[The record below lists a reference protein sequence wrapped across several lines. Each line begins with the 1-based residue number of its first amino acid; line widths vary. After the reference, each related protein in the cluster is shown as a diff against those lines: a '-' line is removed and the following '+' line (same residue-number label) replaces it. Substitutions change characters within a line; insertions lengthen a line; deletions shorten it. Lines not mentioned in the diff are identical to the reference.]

1 MSETNRS
8 TADSP
13 RLNRWAGAAQ
23 WRLVGFGLVVIVGFI
38 LVAWVKSNTW
48 SQVDGLQARFAAIK
62 TESFY
67 LGVQLRSGI
76 GRLNGMLLRF
86 QLSQDAAERDAFHQ
100 QSRDLSEAIGKAIP
114 FLTTPEEQD
123 LVRQIELAYNAYLAE
138 TGEFLGRGQRAVRR
152 DTASLVYKE
161 ILAKAEPLLGLCDKL
176 VQAQQIAWDRF
187 LTASQATL
195 FSFERLQ
202 QLSLLLLLALV
213 ASIIAL
219 IYRGLVSPLRVKL
232 SETEAVVERQ
242 ERLASLGTLATGVAH
257 EIRNPLTAIK
267 FRLFSLKQ
275 SLPANLAETE
285 DIQVISGELNRL
297 ERIVRD
303 FLQFARPSEPEA
315 TKVPAQQLL
324 EEVRDL
330 LKSQLNK
337 NAVELDLE
345 PADGVCLQAD
355 KQQIKQ
361 VLINLVQNA
370 ADSIERGGGITL
382 RARSGVATLA
392 HKSTPVVIL
401 EVADTGKGIP
411 EDVERRIFDPFFST
425 KESGTGLGL
434 PIAARI
440 VEKHGGQLQY
450 QTQRNRGTTFSV
462 VLPRSTDDAC
472 HHPAR

>member
-1 MSETNRS
+1 M
-8 TADSP
+8 
-13 RLNRWAGAAQ
+13 Q
-23 WRLVGFGLVVIVGFI
+23 WRLAGFGLAVVVGFI

-62 TESFY
+62 TDSFY
-67 LGVQLRSGI
+67 LGMQMRSGV
-76 GRLNGMLLRF
+76 GRLNGMLLRL
-86 QLSQDAAERDAFHQ
+86 QLSQDAAEREGFQ
-100 QSRDLSEAIGKAIP
+100 KQSRELSDAITKAKP
-114 FLTTPEEQD
+114 FLSTPEEKE
-123 LVRQIELAYNAYLAE
+123 LVQQVEQAYDAYLVDA
-138 TGEFLGRGQRAVRR
+138 GEFLGRGPRTVRR
-152 DTASLVYKE
+152 DTAAQVYKE
-161 ILAKAEPLLGLCDKL
+161 ILEKSEPLLSLCDKL
-176 VQAQQIAWDRF
+176 VLAQKEAWDRF
-187 LTASQATL
+187 LGASRATL
-195 FSFERLQ
+195 VSFERLQ

-219 IYRGLVSPLRVKL
+219 IYRALVSPLRVKL

-275 SLPANLAETE
+275 SLPAALANGE
-285 DIQVISGELNRL
+285 DVEVISGELNRL

-303 FLQFARPSEPEA
+303 FLQFARPSEPEP
-315 TKVPAQQLL
+315 TRVPAQQLL
-324 EEVRDL
+324 DEVRDL
-330 LKSQLNK
+330 LKTQLEK
-337 NAVELDLE
+337 HAVELHLE
-345 PADGVCLQAD
+345 PADGIALHAD

-370 ADSIERGGGITL
+370 ADSIERGGSITL
-382 RARSGVATLA
+382 RARTGVASLT
-392 HKSTPVVIL
+392 HRSTPVVIL

-411 EDVERRIFDPFFST
+411 EEVERRIFDPFFST
-425 KESGTGLGL
+425 KENGTGLGL

-462 VLPRSTDDAC
+462 VLPRPTNDASLP
-472 HHPAR
+472 PAH